1 MSLVDDFLTSGL
13 DAIDAT
19 LGTAPM
25 VCEGQT
31 FEVVVG
37 DSTRSY
43 EGAMGGLAAPTSLT
57 VTAQTADVS
66 SYFAMLQKRCT
77 VDGVAYRVA
86 QISADNISLVFTLE
100 DVNS

>member
-1 MSLVDDFLTSGL
+1 MSLLDDFITSGL
-13 DAIDAT
+13 DLVDSVF
-19 LGTAPM
+19 GTVSM

-31 FEVVVG
+31 FQVVTG
-37 DSTRSY
+37 ESTRSY
-43 EGAMGGLAAPTSLT
+43 EGAMGGLAAPTSMIA
-57 VTAQTADVS
+57 TAQTSDVTGH
-66 SYFAMLQKRCT
+66 FAMLQKRCT